1 MKESYA
7 KELIKDILKDKKRDR
22 TIFIIIWII
31 TFIALITMTYLYI
44 RLNNDIGVIETT
56 TNQEVTQGNTNGDN
70 NFIGNDGDINYGKA
84 NSEN

>member
-7 KELIKDILKDKKRDR
+7 KELIREMKKDNKRI
-22 TIFIIIWII
+22 TTMLFIMWII

-56 TNQEVTQGNTNGDN
+56 TNQEVTQDNTNGDN

>member
-1 MKESYA
+1 MA
-7 KELIKDILKDKKRDR
+7 KEILKYMKK
-22 TIFIIIWII
+22 IIITLFIFCFLE
-31 TFIALITMTYLYI
+31 FIALVIMTILYI

-56 TNQEVTQGNTNGDN
+56 TNQEVTQDNTNGDN

>member
-7 KELIKDILKDKKRDR
+7 KELIREMKKDNRRI
-22 TIFIIIWII
+22 TTMFFIIWII

-56 TNQEVTQGNTNGDN
+56 TQEVTQDNTNGDN

-84 NSEN
+84 ND

>member
-7 KELIKDILKDKKRDR
+7 KELMKNILEDKRKDRI
-22 TIFIIIWII
+22 IFLIIWFI
-31 TFIALITMTYLYI
+31 TFIALITITILYI

-56 TNQEVTQGNTNGDN
+56 TNQEVTQDNTNGDN

>member
-56 TNQEVTQGNTNGDN
+56 TNQEVTQDNTNGDN

>member
-1 MKESYA
+1 M
-7 KELIKDILKDKKRDR
+7 
-22 TIFIIIWII
+22 WII

-44 RLNNDIGVIETT
+44 KLNNDIGVIETT
-56 TNQEVTQGNTNGDN
+56 TNQEVTQDNTNGDN

>member
-7 KELIKDILKDKKRDR
+7 KELVKNILKDKRRDR

-44 RLNNDIGVIETT
+44 RLNNDID
-56 TNQEVTQGNTNGDN
+56 NQ
-70 NFIGNDGDINYGKA
+70 I
-84 NSEN
+84 

>member
-31 TFIALITMTYLYI
+31 TFIAFITMTYLYI
-44 RLNNDIGVIETT
+44 KLNNDIGVIETT
-56 TNQEVTQGNTNGDN
+56 TNQEVTQDNTNGDN

>member
-7 KELIKDILKDKKRDR
+7 QELIRGMKKDNRRI
-22 TIFIIIWII
+22 TIMLFIMWII
-31 TFIALITMTYLYI
+31 TFIALITMTILYI

-56 TNQEVTQGNTNGDN
+56 TTQEVTQDNTNGDN

-84 NSEN
+84 ND

>member
-7 KELIKDILKDKKRDR
+7 KELIRGMKKDNKRI
-22 TIFIIIWII
+22 TTMLFIMWII

-44 RLNNDIGVIETT
+44 KLNNDIGVIETT
-56 TNQEVTQGNTNGDN
+56 TQEVTQDNTNGDN

-84 NSEN
+84 ND

>member
-7 KELIKDILKDKKRDR
+7 KELIREMKKDNRRDR

-56 TNQEVTQGNTNGDN
+56 TQEVTQGNTNGDN

-84 NSEN
+84 ND

>member
-7 KELIKDILKDKKRDR
+7 KELIREMKKDNRRITTML
-22 TIFIIIWII
+22 FIMWII
-31 TFIALITMTYLYI
+31 TFIALITITYLYI

-56 TNQEVTQGNTNGDN
+56 TTQEVTQDNTNGDN
-70 NFIGNDGDINYGKA
+70 NFIGRDGDINYGKA

>member
-7 KELIKDILKDKKRDR
+7 KELIREMKKDNRRITTML
-22 TIFIIIWII
+22 FIMWII

-44 RLNNDIGVIETT
+44 KLNNDIGVIETT
-56 TNQEVTQGNTNGDN
+56 TQEVTQDNTNGNN

-84 NSEN
+84 ND

>member
-7 KELIKDILKDKKRDR
+7 KELMKNILKDKRKDR
-22 TIFIIIWII
+22 IIFLIIWFI

-56 TNQEVTQGNTNGDN
+56 TNQEVTQDNTNGDN

>member
-31 TFIALITMTYLYI
+31 TFIALITMTILYI
-44 RLNNDIGVIETT
+44 RLNDDIGVIETT
-56 TNQEVTQGNTNGDN
+56 TQEVTQDNTNGDN
-70 NFIGNDGDINYGKA
+70 NFIGNNGDINYGKA
-84 NSEN
+84 ND